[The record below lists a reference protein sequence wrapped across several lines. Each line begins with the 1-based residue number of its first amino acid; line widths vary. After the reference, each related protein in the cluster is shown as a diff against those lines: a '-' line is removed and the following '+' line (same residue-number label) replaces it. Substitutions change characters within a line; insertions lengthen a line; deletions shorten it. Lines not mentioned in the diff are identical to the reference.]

1 LPPKKDNP
9 INKKPNKNMIRQ
21 QIIIQ
26 NKLGLHTRAAAKLVD
41 TAKKFAS
48 QIDLIYHDRTVD
60 CKSIM
65 GVITLG
71 AQKDHI
77 VDIIVMGEDENQA
90 LEAIIKVIND
100 KFGEE

>member
-1 LPPKKDNP
+1 
-9 INKKPNKNMIRQ
+9 MIREQ
-21 QIIIQ
+21 VIIQ

-41 TAKKFAS
+41 AAKKFAS
-48 QIDLIYHDRTVD
+48 RIELGYRDRIVD

-71 AQKDHI
+71 AQKDN
-77 VDIIVMGEDENQA
+77 VLDVIIQGEDEQEA
-90 LEAIIKVIND
+90 LAAIMKLVND

>member
-1 LPPKKDNP
+1 MQTTKLT
-9 INKKPNKNMIRQ
+9 IE
-21 QIIIQ
+21 

-41 TAKKFAS
+41 IAKRFSCKIELS
-48 QIDLIYHDRTVD
+48 YLGRTVD

-71 AQKDHI
+71 AYKNSVVEVVAD
-77 VDIIVMGEDENQA
+77 GEDEAPA
-90 LEAIIKVIND
+90 LDAITKLLAD

>member
-1 LPPKKDNP
+1 
-9 INKKPNKNMIRQ
+9 MIRQ
-21 QIIIQ
+21 QVIIQ

-48 QIDLIYHDRTVD
+48 RIELVYRDQIVN

-71 AQKDHI
+71 AQKDN
-77 VDIIVMGEDENQA
+77 VLDIMITGEDEQQA
-90 LEAIIKVIND
+90 LEAIMKLIND